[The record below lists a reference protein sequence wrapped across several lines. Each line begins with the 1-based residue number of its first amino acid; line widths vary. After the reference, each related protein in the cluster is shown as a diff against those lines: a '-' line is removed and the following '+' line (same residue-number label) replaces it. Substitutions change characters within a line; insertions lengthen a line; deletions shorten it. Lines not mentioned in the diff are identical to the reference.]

1 MTGSGYGQQ
10 HYHNGSGNNNNS
22 VHGNST
28 STNTAAPY
36 IPNATFT
43 APDQTYNTHASAAAG
58 GGIGGNNN
66 NTFPSST
73 TQPHPPNIN
82 AHEGYN
88 PDFPSA
94 PFSQPANQPPSSAGA
109 NWPPSDGLFD
119 LNNVELFAGFDIPFW
134 LDDEQYVPFLD
145 G

>member
-1 MTGSGYGQQ
+1 MAGSGYSQQ
-10 HYHNGSGNNNNS
+10 HYHNGGSNNIVQQS
-22 VHGNST
+22 VVGEPN
-28 STNTAAPY
+28 STNTAASY
-36 IPNATFT
+36 IPNASFT
-43 APDQTYNTHASAAAG
+43 ASDETYTSSTAG
-58 GGIGGNNN
+58 GVGTNNN
-66 NTFPSST
+66 AFSST
-73 TQPHPPNIN
+73 HPLHPTNN
-82 AHEGYN
+82 PTNVNSHGGYN

-94 PFSQPANQPPSSAGA
+94 PFSQPANQPSSSSAA